1 VIRALL
7 VPTLAA
13 GLLVASPALAAR
25 PAPAASGDAATTI
38 FLVRHAE
45 KDAAVLGPDP
55 PLSAAGLA
63 RADRLAH
70 ALGKE
75 KIAAIYVTEWQ
86 RTQLTA
92 APLRKQLGD
101 TLRVLRGRDYAAQ
114 ARRIAAESRGRTALV
129 VGHSNTIPELIL
141 ALTGKPVP
149 PWRETEFDPLYVVVL
164 HRGGSKIVRLNYG
177 DPAPAGVVH

>member
-1 VIRALL
+1 MTRALL
-7 VPTLAA
+7 VPMLAA
-13 GLLVASPALAAR
+13 TLLAAVPALG
-25 PAPAASGDAATTI
+25 APKTRAPSAGETTTI

-92 APLRKQLGD
+92 APLQKRLGD
-101 TLRVLRGRDYAAQ
+101 TLRVLRGRDVAAQ
-114 ARRIAAESRGRTALV
+114 ARRIAKECRGKTALV
-129 VGHSNTIPELIL
+129 VGHSNTVPELIL

-164 HRGGSKIVRLNYG
+164 HEGGSKIVRLNYG
-177 DPAPAGVVH
+177 DPTPP